1 VVRHAAILRH
11 IRSLTARHTIDRS
24 DRELLHGFVALRDE
38 AAFAAL
44 VRRHGPL
51 VLSVCRHVLRHD
63 QDAED
68 AFQATFLV
76 LARKAASI
84 HKLEAVGGWLF
95 GVAHRTAMNV
105 RNRTARQRE
114 RDQRAEPR
122 SPADPI
128 ADASLQEL
136 QALLDAEVARLPEK
150 LRLPFVACCLE
161 GRTKAEAASDLGWKE
176 GTVSSRLALARDP

>member
-1 VVRHAAILRH
+1 MSLLGGRTVVRHAAILRH
-11 IRSLTARHTIDRS
+11 IRSLTARPTIDRS

-63 QDAED
+63 QDAKD

-95 GVAHRTAMNV
+95 GVAHRTAMNM
-105 RNRTARQRE
+105 RNRTARQRK

-128 ADASLQEL
+128 ADASLHEL

-161 GRTKAEAASDLGWKE
+161 GRTKAEAA
-176 GTVSSRLALARDP
+176 RDAQTQCWA